1 MPEFSHSGKEK
12 KDFVKKMFD
21 DISSSYDFLNHFLSL
36 GIDIYWRKKFIRQ
49 LNIDKNS
56 IILDVACGTGDISFE
71 IEKKFSANVT
81 GIDISPKM
89 IEIARKKAEKK
100 NINKIDFIIGDAED
114 LPIKTNSI
122 DNITISYGFRNIS
135 NYEKALAEFYRVL
148 KPEGKLGILEFST
161 PNSKIIGFLFKIY
174 FHHILPKIGGLFSRS
189 DAYRYLPESVDF
201 FPTRS
206 DICNKIKKA
215 GFHNTSY
222 KDLSFG
228 ISSIFIGNKI

>member
-21 DISSSYDFLNHFLSL
+21 DISSSYDFLNHFLSF

-49 LNIDKNS
+49 LNIDNNS

-81 GIDISPKM
+81 GIDIAPKM

-114 LPIKTNSI
+114 LPIETNSI

-148 KPEGKLGILEFST
+148 KPGGKLGILEFST
-161 PNSKIIGFLFKIY
+161 PNSKIIGILFKIY

-215 GFHNTSY
+215 GFLNTSY

-228 ISSIFIGNKI
+228 ISSIFIANKK